1 MHLFLVTFEECLRED
16 PRLLKHWD
24 QGCHHVCGLQV
35 EELDSHWPVLRHPHL
50 YFSKLIE
57 FGALLGHIFIYV
69 RGLYQIPVI
78 YPALY
83 TL

>member
-1 MHLFLVTFEECLRED
+1 MHLFLVTFEEGLREH

-24 QGCHHVCGLQV
+24 QGCHHVSRLQV
-35 EELDSHWPVLRHPHL
+35 EELNSHRSILRHAHL

-57 FGALLGHIFIYV
+57 FGALLSHIFINL
-69 RGLYQIPVI
+69 RGLYQVPVI